1 MTLTSIEA
9 FDKFF
14 STGLSSYP
22 GMYDPTT
29 VTVRPIQRPDLGMTY
44 DAGIIVRYGTLVTD
58 GLDIEWPYTIDQASG
73 TRAAQIEGWIL
84 CRAWRNAF
92 AQQTGNLI
100 VPVNVAMTHDTGSF
114 GSQPISEVT
123 VKLHPARG
131 WQLIRV
137 RHLMLLYTQNV
148 MHLRI
153 QVPSN
158 VSCPYV
164 LVDSWGYDI
173 IL

>member
-1 MTLTSIEA
+1 MTLTSVET

-14 STGLSSYP
+14 ATGLSSYA
-22 GMYDPTT
+22 GMYDAGG
-29 VTVRPIQRPDLGMTY
+29 TVRVLNRPDLGMTY
-44 DAGIIVRYGTLVTD
+44 DAGIIIRYGTLVTD
-58 GLDIEWPYTIDQASG
+58 GLDIEWPYTIEQAA
-73 TRAAQIEGWIL
+73 RPAQIEGWIL

-92 AQQTGNLI
+92 AMQTGNLI

-114 GSQPISEVT
+114 GSQPISEAT

-131 WQLIRV
+131 WQMIRV
-137 RHLMLLYTQNV
+137 RHLMSVYTQTV

-153 QVPSN
+153 QVQTN
-158 VSCPYV
+158 ISCPYV